1 MATQAL
7 VSSSSLT
14 FAAEAVRQS
23 FRARSLPSSVGCSR
37 KGSFLVRAAAT
48 PPVKVSLSLTQFKY
62 SSLCFDLCFYS
73 N

>member
-23 FRARSLPSSVGCSR
+23 LGARSLPSSIGSSR
-37 KGSFLVRAAAT
+37 KGSFVVKAASS
-48 PPVKVSLSLTQFKY
+48 PPVKVYLSLKFF
-62 SSLCFDLCFYS
+62 LIICLLFH
-73 N
+73 